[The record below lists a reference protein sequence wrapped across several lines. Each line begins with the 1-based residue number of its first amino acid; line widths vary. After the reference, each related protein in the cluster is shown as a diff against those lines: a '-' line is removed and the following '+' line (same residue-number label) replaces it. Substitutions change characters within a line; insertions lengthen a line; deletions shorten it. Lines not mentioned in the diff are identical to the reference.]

1 MHKRPGRLILIM
13 LALAAALVVINARG
27 WLRPV
32 RGAAGQV
39 LNPIGGF
46 LRGAGSSTG
55 DFIGL
60 VGSVKDLAARNARLE
75 QEVASL
81 RQRLVEDAE
90 LKVQN
95 EALRKQLRFGEAQ
108 PRELIPAE
116 VIAYQPDN
124 FRGFIT
130 IGRGKRDNIKEGMA
144 VVAEGSLVGR
154 ISEVSETNAK
164 VWLLTDP
171 DFKVNG
177 LDQSSRATG
186 TVRGQIGSGLVMDK
200 IPQDQAVKAGDI
212 IITSGL
218 GGEVPRG
225 LIIGQ
230 VESVNQKDNAVFQ
243 TAQLVS
249 DVKFQRLELVFVVQ
263 Q

>member
-1 MHKRPGRLILIM
+1 MRKRPGRIILIM
-13 LALAAALVVINARG
+13 LGLALVLVLVNARG

-32 RGAAGQV
+32 SGAAGRA
-39 LNPIGGF
+39 LNPVGGF
-46 LRGAGSSTG
+46 LSGGGSGTG
-55 DFIGL
+55 ELISL
-60 VGSVKDLAARNARLE
+60 IGSVKDLAARNARLE
-75 QEVASL
+75 REVAGL
-81 RQRLVEDAE
+81 RQRLAEDTE

-95 EALRKQLRFGEAQ
+95 EVLRKQLQFSEAQ
-108 PRELIPAE
+108 PRELIPAQ

-130 IGRGKRDNIKEGMA
+130 IGRGRRDNVKAGMA
-144 VVAEGSLVGR
+144 VVLEGSLVGR
-154 ISEVSETNAK
+154 VSEAAETTAK

-171 DFKVNG
+171 DFKVSG

-200 IPQDQAVKAGDI
+200 IPQDQAVKPGDV

-218 GGEVPRG
+218 GGEVPKG
-225 LIIGQ
+225 LVIGQ

-249 DVKFQRLELVFVVQ
+249 DIKFGRLELVFVVQ